1 MILVPEPQM
10 DKKDRLGP
18 NDLDHTVDQ
27 LMESCSSKSVLYNLS
42 FAQKFSARLNVKENI
57 SKYKRW
63 ESKFNL
69 SAISFFWRL

>member
-57 SKYKRW
+57 SKYKR
-63 ESKFNL
+63 
-69 SAISFFWRL
+69 